1 MNNPIQPNNMFATPK
16 DVQEFQKWLDNLSG
30 NEAMIAMTASAMA
43 WNLASKII
51 DEELTQ

>member
-1 MNNPIQPNNMFATPK
+1 MFHTPEDTK
-16 DVQEFQKWLDNLSG
+16 EFQKWLDNLSG

-51 DEELTQ
+51 QEELDQ